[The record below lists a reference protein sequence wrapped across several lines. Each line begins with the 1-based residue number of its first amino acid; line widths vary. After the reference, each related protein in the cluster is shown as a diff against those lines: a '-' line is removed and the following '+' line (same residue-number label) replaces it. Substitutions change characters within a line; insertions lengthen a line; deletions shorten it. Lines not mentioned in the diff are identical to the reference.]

1 MSQEYN
7 AENDEMIGKRF
18 GRLVVVKLDE
28 EVTANNKNKA
38 KSYVC
43 KCDCGNTKTVRKAN
57 LRSGST
63 TSCGCK
69 VKESCKRTGESGFI
83 DLVGQKFGK
92 LTVTRRKE
100 NDKNDPVKQRRNGA
114 WWYTDCDC
122 GTKDFVAKGAYLR
135 AGRVVSCGCYNKE
148 ASHDKNTID
157 LTGQRFGMLTV
168 LEEVQCE
175 KGKNRSARW
184 KCVCDCGNTAI
195 VKANSLKS
203 GDTIS
208 CGCISSK
215 NEKIIRDHLR
225 ELGIRHKKQF
235 HFDDLRSPI
244 TGRLLKFD
252 VSVFDDNDI
261 LSFLIE
267 YDGEQ
272 HEYGVRFAPTE
283 QQNREKFERLKLHD
297 ETKNQYCK
305 DHNIDLLRISFRDKK
320 DLIAILDNKLKEK
333 GLLKDG
339 I

>member
-83 DLVGQKFGK
+83 DLVGQRFGK

-100 NDKNDPVKQRRNGA
+100 NDNNDPVKQRRHDA

-135 AGRVVSCGCYNKE
+135 AGRVLSCGCYNKE
-148 ASHDKNTID
+148 ASHDKNMID
-157 LTGQRFGMLTV
+157 LTGDRYGMLTV
-168 LEEVQCE
+168 IEEE
-175 KGKNRSARW
+175 KDTRKYGSIVW
-184 KCVCDCGNTAI
+184 KCMCDCGNVTY
-195 VKANSLKS
+195 VSSNVLRTGK
-203 GDTIS
+203 TVS
-208 CGCISSK
+208 CGCLSSK
-215 NEKIIRDHLR
+215 NEYKI
-225 ELGIRHKKQF
+225 KQYLSSVGVKF
-235 HFDDLRSPI
+235 SQQYWFDDLRSPI
-244 TGRLLKFD
+244 TGWVLKFD
-252 VSVFDDNDI
+252 VAVFDEDGN
-261 LSFLIE
+261 LSFIIE

-272 HEYGVRFAPTE
+272 HEYGSRFSPDPKE
-283 QQNREKFERLKLHD
+283 NEEKFRRTKLYDHMKD
-297 ETKNQYCK
+297 DYCK
-305 DHNIDLLRISFRDKK
+305 KHDIDLLRISFRDKDK
-320 DLIAILDNKLKEK
+320 LIDIIHKKLLEK
-333 GLLKDG
+333 GMINNG
-339 I
+339 F